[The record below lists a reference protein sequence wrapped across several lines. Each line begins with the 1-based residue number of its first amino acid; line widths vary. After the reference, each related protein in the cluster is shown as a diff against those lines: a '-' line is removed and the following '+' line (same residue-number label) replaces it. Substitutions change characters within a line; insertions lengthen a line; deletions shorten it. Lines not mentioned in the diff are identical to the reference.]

1 MLELLVLELPLLLGA
16 ALLQLHYARLEL
28 ACALGVV
35 LRLPRRRTETSLF
48 SEPRT
53 PRQLAVY
60 KPSSS
65 VG

>member
-1 MLELLVLELPLLLGA
+1 MLELLVLELSLLVGA
-16 ALLQLHYARLEL
+16 ALLQLHHAGLEL

-60 KPSSS
+60 NKPSS
-65 VG
+65 